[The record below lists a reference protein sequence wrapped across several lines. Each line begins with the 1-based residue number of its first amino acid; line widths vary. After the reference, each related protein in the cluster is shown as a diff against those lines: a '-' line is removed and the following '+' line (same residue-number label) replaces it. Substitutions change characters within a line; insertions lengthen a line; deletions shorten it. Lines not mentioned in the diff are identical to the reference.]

1 MDALRWMA
9 GFFVSLVFGGIVT
22 QFYARRVRKLIGD
35 EDPNYRILIPL
46 SIGVVESLFFTI
58 GVAFNLSGVM
68 IGMVAWMGAKMAA
81 HWGKESQEHQVSNI
95 VTVRFLVLVGTMLS
109 LLFAMIGGLICAG
122 RLWL

>member
-1 MDALRWMA
+1 MEALRWPV
-9 GFFVSLVFGGIVT
+9 GLLVSLVFGGIVT
-22 QFYARRVRKLIGD
+22 QYYARRVMKLIGD
-35 EDPNYRILIPL
+35 EVPSYRLFIPL
-46 SIGVVESLFFTI
+46 SIGVVENLFFTI

>member
-1 MDALRWMA
+1 MEALRWSV
-9 GFFVSLVFGGIVT
+9 GLLVSLVFGGIVT
-22 QFYARRVRKLIGD
+22 LYYARRVMKLIGD
-35 EDPNYRILIPL
+35 EDPSYRLFIPL
-46 SIGVVESLFFTI
+46 SIGVVENLFFTI

-81 HWGKESQEHQVSNI
+81 HWGKESPEHQVTNI
-95 VTVRFLVLVGTMLS
+95 VTVRFLVLVGTMIS

>member
-1 MDALRWMA
+1 MEALRWTA
-9 GFFVSLVFGGIVT
+9 GLFVSLVFGGIVT
-22 QFYARRVRKLIGD
+22 QYYARRVRKLIVD
-35 EDPNYRILIPL
+35 EEPNYRILIPL

-95 VTVRFLVLVGTMLS
+95 VTVRFLVLVGTMIS

>member
-1 MDALRWMA
+1 MEALRWPVVLL
-9 GFFVSLVFGGIVT
+9 VSLVFGGIVT
-22 QFYARRVRKLIGD
+22 LYYARRVKKLIGD

>member
-1 MDALRWMA
+1 MEALRWPA
-9 GFFVSLVFGGIVT
+9 GLFVSLVFGAIVT

-35 EDPNYRILIPL
+35 EDPSYRLFIPV
-46 SIGVVESLFFTI
+46 SIGVVENLFFTI

-81 HWGKESQEHQVSNI
+81 HWGRESTEHQVKNI
-95 VTVRFLVLVGTMLS
+95 VTVRYLVLVGTMIS

-122 RLWL
+122 KLWL

>member
-1 MDALRWMA
+1 MEALRWPV
-9 GFFVSLVFGGIVT
+9 GLFVSLVFGGIVT
-22 QFYARRVRKLIGD
+22 QYYARRVKKLIGD

-81 HWGKESQEHQVSNI
+81 HWGQESPEHQVSNI
-95 VTVRFLVLVGTMLS
+95 VTVRFLVLVGTMIS
-109 LLFAMIGGLICAG
+109 LLFAMMGGLICAG
-122 RLWL
+122 KLWL

>member
-1 MDALRWMA
+1 MEALRWPV
-9 GFFVSLVFGGIVT
+9 GLLVSLVFGGIVT
-22 QFYARRVRKLIGD
+22 QYYARRVMKLIGD
-35 EDPNYRILIPL
+35 EVPSYRLFIPL
-46 SIGVVESLFFTI
+46 SIGVVENLFFTI

-81 HWGKESQEHQVSNI
+81 HWGQESQKHQVSNI
-95 VTVRFLVLVGTMLS
+95 VTIRFLVLVGTMLS